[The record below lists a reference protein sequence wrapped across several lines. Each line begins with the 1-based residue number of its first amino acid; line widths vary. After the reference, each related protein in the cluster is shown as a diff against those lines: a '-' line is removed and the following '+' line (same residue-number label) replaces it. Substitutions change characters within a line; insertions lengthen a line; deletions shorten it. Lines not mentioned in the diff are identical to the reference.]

1 MKWGLIPSWARD
13 ASVAASMINATPET
27 AGMKPAFG
35 DALELRRCLIPAD
48 GFYEW
53 SRTGK
58 TKQPDCFEVS
68 DGELFAFAGIWDR
81 WKDASGTAVE
91 TCSILTTTPNAVTP
105 KELTAE
111 CRCWHAKTRLRLP
124 GGRPPDNPLSTRG
137 SIASLTRLL
146 VVVEKT

>member
-1 MKWGLIPSWARD
+1 MSG
-13 ASVAASMINATPET
+13 
-27 AGMKPAFG
+27 
-35 DALELRRCLIPAD
+35 
-48 GFYEW
+48 

-58 TKQPDCFEVS
+58 TKQPYCFEVS

-91 TCSILTTTPNAVTP
+91 SCSILTTTPNAVTP
-105 KELTAE
+105 KELTGE

-124 GGRPPDNPLSTRG
+124 GGRPPDNPLSTAG